1 MFTFEDLARGSVR
14 PAALLLEPACGPG
27 SGAGLRR
34 VGVRCAAQQR
44 REERKRGGGRR
55 GEWGG
60 GGGGGGTGDR
70 GRPVRDAGHPA
81 VTGAGL
87 WRHASRHGIG
97 RQRQHDRHGG
107 GRSPGG
113 LFQPAH
119 PAAPGHCRQPGLAVD
134 PDRVARDRPRPRH
147 LHRVAGSARHLHV
160 RGLHADAGLSRR
172 TVQHWRCRRGARGLR
187 HRQCRE
193 QSVRSPSIGC
203 RSRPSGPRQQFL
215 CVRFAQPQ
223 RCRAGLVL
231 ARAHAPDDGA

>member
-1 MFTFEDLARGSVR
+1 MHIATAPRPGGAVHAGRSAR
-14 PAALLLEPACGPG
+14 
-27 SGAGLRR
+27 LRR
-34 VGVRCAAQQR
+34 AGPVAVDRSDR
-44 REERKRGGGRR
+44 LS
-55 GEWGG
+55 
-60 GGGGGGTGDR
+60 DR

-81 VTGAGL
+81 VAGAGL

-107 GRSPGG
+107 GRSSGG
-113 LFQPAH
+113 LFQPSH
-119 PAAPGHCRQPGLAVD
+119 PAAPGHRRQPGIAVD

-147 LHRVAGSARHLHV
+147 LHRAAGGARHLHV

-172 TVQHWRCRRGARGLR
+172 TVQRWRCGRGARGLR

-193 QSVRSPSIGC
+193 QSVRSPAIGC

-215 CVRFAQPQ
+215 RVRFAQPQ

-231 ARAHAPDDGA
+231 ARAHALDDGAESSRRARRSPPGSSTCATRRYDAALPSGS